1 MFHADTGSLL
11 KGARALAFAA
21 AAAVTAIGTAHAD
34 GITGAGS
41 SFAAP
46 IYTRWAEQYAAQGGV
61 KLNYQ
66 SVGSGAGQT
75 QVINRT
81 VDFGA
86 SDAAVAADR
95 LAANNLLQFPTCV
108 GGVVVVVNL
117 PGVDGSKLKLN
128 GGIVADMYLGK
139 IRMWNDKRIA
149 ALNPGVK
156 LPPLPVAAAYRADAS
171 GTTSIFTDYL
181 GRLSPAFKS
190 AIGVGTSVAWK
201 SGAGAPGNAGVAGAV
216 TNIKGGIGYVEYAYA
231 TENHMPAVMLQNKSG
246 KFVPPTAAS
255 FAAAAANAD
264 YTADPNM
271 AVNLNNTEGDG
282 NWPIVGATYVLFPT
296 NPTDAAR
303 AASAVKF
310 FEWAFKN
317 GQPAA
322 DQLHYILLPRKV
334 QDLIVKRWSQVQVNG
349 KPVYTP
355 AK

>member
-1 MFHADTGSLL
+1 MFHTDTRTLFR
-11 KGARALAFAA
+11 GARAVAFAA
-21 AAAVTAIGTAHAD
+21 AAAMAAIGAARAD
-34 GITGAGS
+34 DITGAGS

-46 IYTRWAEQYAAQGGV
+46 IYTRWAEQYAAQGGA

-86 SDAAVAADR
+86 SDAAVTADR
-95 LAANNLLQFPTCV
+95 LAANKLLQFPTCV
-108 GGVVVVVNL
+108 GGVVVVVNV

-128 GGIVADMYLGK
+128 GDIVADIYLGK
-139 IRMWNDKRIA
+139 IRMWNDKRITS
-149 ALNPGVK
+149 LNPGVK

-181 GRLSPAFKS
+181 GGLSPSFKTV
-190 AIGVGTSVAWK
+190 IGVGTSVAWK

-216 TNIKGGIGYVEYAYA
+216 TNTKGGIGYVEYAYA
-231 TENHMPAVMLQNKSG
+231 AENHMSAVMLQNKSG
-246 KFVPPTAAS
+246 KFVAPTTAS
-255 FAAAAANAD
+255 FEAAAANAD

-271 AVNLNNTEGDG
+271 AVNLNNTTGEG

-303 AASAVKF
+303 SASALKF
-310 FEWAFKN
+310 FDWAFRN

-322 DQLHYILLPRKV
+322 DQLHYIMLPKKV
-334 QDLIVKRWSQVQVNG
+334 QNLIVKRWSAVQAGG

>member
-1 MFHADTGSLL
+1 MFHTDTRTLFR
-11 KGARALAFAA
+11 GARAVALAAFAA
-21 AAAVTAIGTAHAD
+21 MAVVGAARAD
-34 GITGAGS
+34 DITGAGS

-46 IYTRWAEQYAAQGGV
+46 IYTRWAEQYAAQGGA

-86 SDAAVAADR
+86 SDAAVTADR
-95 LAANNLLQFPTCV
+95 LAANKLLQFPTCV
-108 GGVVVVVNL
+108 GGVVVVVNV

-128 GGIVADMYLGK
+128 GDIVADIYLGK
-139 IRMWNDKRIA
+139 IRMWNDKRITS
-149 ALNPGVK
+149 LNPGVK

-181 GRLSPAFKS
+181 GGLSPNFKTV
-190 AIGVGTSVAWK
+190 IGVGTSVAWK

-216 TNIKGGIGYVEYAYA
+216 TNTKGGIGYVEYAYA
-231 TENHMPAVMLQNKSG
+231 AENHMSAVMLQNKSG
-246 KFVPPTAAS
+246 KFVAPTTAS
-255 FAAAAANAD
+255 FEAAAANAD

-271 AVNLNNTEGDG
+271 AVNLNNTTGEG

-303 AASAVKF
+303 SASALKF
-310 FEWAFKN
+310 FDWAFRN

-322 DQLHYILLPRKV
+322 DQLHYITLPKKV
-334 QDLIVKRWSQVQVNG
+334 QDLIVKRWSVVQANG